1 MAKIHEFKTLDE
13 AAAFWDTHDFEDYID
28 DTEPVTFQVKILQR
42 KGPSVIRLTGELVDD
57 HLVLSPPTDQS
68 VPIRVHENEIAL
80 EDGRRIVLDVVPAR
94 RVAV

>member
-1 MAKIHEFKTLDE
+1 MAKIPEFKTLDE

-28 DTEPVTFQVKILQR
+28 DTEAVTFKVKIPRR

-57 HLVLSPPTDQS
+57 HLVLSPPIDQS

-80 EDGRRIVLDVVPAR
+80 EDGRRIVLDVVLAR
-94 RVAV
+94 RVPV